1 MKVVPMIFNTD
12 MVKALMAGDK
22 VVTRRPVSPYP
33 EASGFGYDWW
43 PSKKFSSMVQVSG
56 FEKIDCDYKRDF
68 VEETVRDA
76 CPIANIGDLIYVRET
91 WGVVSH
97 QFDDHGNMVKW
108 TPDRPSTQVK
118 ELKFGKGYYTG
129 HAIYRADG
137 EMRWCNDFEDEVSA
151 WKPSIH
157 MPRTASRLTLKVT
170 DVRIEKLQDITEEQ
184 CWKEGIEHTIG
195 TFDIYQLS
203 EMAKTFDGTFEDAKA
218 SFACLWDSI
227 YKDWHQ
233 NPYVWVIEFEV
244 IHQNVDQYLQSI
256 KNAA

>member
-22 VVTRRPVSPYP
+22 VVTRRPANNLSFSERV
-33 EASGFGYDWW
+33 GFTVGKWAYGIGWNLRETMNNCIR
-43 PSKKFSSMVQVSG
+43 SKSAK
-56 FEKIDCDYKRDF
+56 
-68 VEETVRDA
+68 
-76 CPIANIGDLIYVRET
+76 CPAQIGDLIYVRET

-170 DVRIEKLQDITEEQ
+170 DVRIEKLQDITEDQ
-184 CWKEGIEHTIG
+184 CWKEGIEHIDG
-195 TFDIYQLS
+195 QFDIYQLS

>member
-22 VVTRRPVSPYP
+22 VVTRRPAKNLSFS
-33 EASGFGYDWW
+33 ERAGFIVGEWAYGIGWNLRETMNNCIRSKSAKC
-43 PSKKFSSMVQVSG
+43 PSK
-56 FEKIDCDYKRDF
+56 
-68 VEETVRDA
+68 
-76 CPIANIGDLIYVRET
+76 IGDLIYVRET
-91 WGVVSH
+91 FGCCGVRSVYKA
-97 QFDDHGNMVKW
+97 DDDGASCMVKKW
-108 TPDRPSTQVK
+108 T
-118 ELKFGKGYYTG
+118 
-129 HAIYRADG
+129 
-137 EMRWCNDFEDEVSA
+137 
-151 WKPSIH
+151 PSIH
-157 MPRTASRLTLKVT
+157 MPRTESRLTLKVT
-170 DVRIEKLQDITEEQ
+170 DVRIERVQNITEEQ
-184 CWKEGIEHTIG
+184 CWKEGIEHIDG
-195 TFDIYQLS
+195 QFDIYQLS

>member
-22 VVTRRPVSPYP
+22 VVTRRQV
-33 EASGFGYDWW
+33 
-43 PSKKFSSMVQVSG
+43 KFSRGENWQLSIVDGKLCESLSNFKPMPTGIQ
-56 FEKIDCDYKRDF
+56 FPC
-68 VEETVRDA
+68 
-76 CPIANIGDLIYVRET
+76 NIGDLIYVRET
-91 WGVVSH
+91 FAALGHNDYQQVSPRNI
-97 QFDDHGNMVKW
+97 FDVHEFRYKASERDSIANCADWEV
-108 TPDRPSTQVK
+108 R
-118 ELKFGKGYYTG
+118 GY
-129 HAIYRADG
+129 HWR
-137 EMRWCNDFEDEVSA
+137 
-151 WKPSIH
+151 PSIH

-170 DVRIEKLQDITEEQ
+170 DVRIEKLQDITEDQ
-184 CWKEGIEHTIG
+184 CWKEGIEHIDG
-195 TFDIYQLS
+195 QFDIYQLS

>member
-12 MVKALMAGDK
+12 MVKALMTGDK
-22 VVTRRPVSPYP
+22 VVTRRPVSPHP

-43 PSKKFSSMVQVSG
+43 PSKKFSSVVQVSG
-56 FEKIDCDYKRDF
+56 FEEIDCDYKRDF
-68 VEETVRDA
+68 VEEMSRDA

-91 WGVVSH
+91 FAALGHNDYQQVSPRNI
-97 QFDDHGNMVKW
+97 FDVHEFRYKASERDSIANCADWEV
-108 TPDRPSTQVK
+108 R
-118 ELKFGKGYYTG
+118 GY
-129 HAIYRADG
+129 HWR
-137 EMRWCNDFEDEVSA
+137 
-151 WKPSIH
+151 PSIH

-170 DVRIEKLQDITEEQ
+170 DVRIEKLQDITEDQ
-184 CWKEGIEHTIG
+184 CWKEGIEHIDG
-195 TFDIYQLS
+195 QFDIYQLS

>member
-12 MVKALMAGDK
+12 MVKGLVAGDK
-22 VVTRRPVSPYP
+22 GVTRRPAKNLSFSERV
-33 EASGFGYDWW
+33 GFTVGKWAYGIGWNLRETMNNCIR
-43 PSKKFSSMVQVSG
+43 SKSAK
-56 FEKIDCDYKRDF
+56 
-68 VEETVRDA
+68 
-76 CPIANIGDLIYVRET
+76 CPAQIGDLIYVRET
-91 WGVVSH
+91 FRLFNHSDECGCSDYCACPPSGTPVY
-97 QFDDHGNMVKW
+97 FATCGDDSESK
-108 TPDRPSTQVK
+108 
-118 ELKFGKGYYTG
+118 
-129 HAIYRADG
+129 
-137 EMRWCNDFEDEVSA
+137 

-157 MPRTASRLTLKVT
+157 MPRWASRLTLKVT
-170 DVRIEKLQDITEEQ
+170 DVRIERVQDITEEQ
-184 CWKEGIEHTIG
+184 CWKEGIEHIDG
-195 TFDIYQLS
+195 QFDIYQLS